1 MQDALLA
8 LVLTVA
14 AQLDLRFDLDNSTPY
29 GPSFATAVIVATAT
43 IVLAWRRQWP
53 FGTLCVVCAVIAI
66 PQVLVGPLTFTLW
79 GHFAPLLVASY
90 SVARWCDDRLTLIGA
105 LMVAVTIAVVMIL
118 VPAAGSGGN
127 IPFAIVPTVVVMAT
141 GRVLSRRSQRAVE
154 LAARAER
161 LEAEREADLAAA
173 LADERA
179 RIARELHDVVAHCVS
194 VMVVQAGASEAQLT
208 SSPASPDAA
217 VESLREVQRTGQ
229 DAITEL
235 TRVLGLLR
243 GEGDDPSDDRLP
255 QPGAAQLP
263 DLVDRLAASG
273 LDVRFSSVGT
283 ARPLP
288 PGVDLTVFRIAQEA
302 LTNTLKHAG
311 AGAMGCVELRY
322 LPTSIELEVTDA
334 GTHPPSPGR
343 RGHGLIG
350 MAERVSLFG
359 GSLQTGPR
367 PDGGF
372 RVLAALPVEY
382 R

>member
-8 LVLTVA
+8 LVLTIA
-14 AQLDLRFDLDNSTPY
+14 AQLDLRFDLDNSTRY

-43 IVLAWRRQWP
+43 VVLAWRRQWP
-53 FGTLCVVCAVIAI
+53 FGTLCVVCAAIAV
-66 PQVLVGPLTFTLW
+66 PQLLVGPLTFTLW

-105 LMVAVTIAVVMIL
+105 AMVVVTIAIVMVR
-118 VPAAGSGGN
+118 VPAAGAGGN
-127 IPFAIVPTVVVMAT
+127 IPFAIVPTVVVMAA
-141 GRVLSRRSQRAVE
+141 GRVLNRRHQRAVE
-154 LAARAER
+154 LAARADR
-161 LEAEREADLAAA
+161 LEAEREADVAAA
-173 LADERA
+173 LADERG

-217 VESLREVQRTGQ
+217 VASLREVQRTGQ

-243 GEGDDPSDDRLP
+243 GENGDATDDLMP
-255 QPGAAQLP
+255 QPGAAQLA

-273 LDVRFSSVGT
+273 LEVTFGSVGD

-311 AGAMGCVELRY
+311 AGARVCVELRY
-322 LPTSIELEVTDA
+322 LPTSIELEVTDT
-334 GTHPPSPGR
+334 GTGTR
-343 RGHGLIG
+343 AR
-350 MAERVSLFG
+350 
-359 GSLQTGPR
+359 R
-367 PDGGF
+367 PDGQRARPDRDG
-372 RVLAALPVEY
+372 
-382 R
+382 

>member
-1 MQDALLA
+1 
-8 LVLTVA
+8 
-14 AQLDLRFDLDNSTPY
+14 
-29 GPSFATAVIVATAT
+29 
-43 IVLAWRRQWP
+43 
-53 FGTLCVVCAVIAI
+53 
-66 PQVLVGPLTFTLW
+66 
-79 GHFAPLLVASY
+79 
-90 SVARWCDDRLTLIGA
+90 
-105 LMVAVTIAVVMIL
+105 
-118 VPAAGSGGN
+118 
-127 IPFAIVPTVVVMAT
+127 
-141 GRVLSRRSQRAVE
+141 VLSRRSQRAVE